1 MYHAFFGLQKA
12 PFHLTPDPEFL
23 YLTPQHREALAG
35 LTYAI
40 LSRKGFVVLTGN
52 AGTGKTTLLARILA
66 HLPVSRVQSSVI
78 VNPTLTPSEFLE
90 AALMDFG
97 FKDIP
102 ASKAQ
107 RVSILQNF
115 LWRGQRQGKVSA
127 LIIDE
132 AHKLTGEVLEEIR
145 LLGNFES
152 ANEKLLQ
159 VVLVG
164 QKELDDLLNRESLRQ
179 FKQRV
184 SLRLAIDPLSPSEV
198 ERYIRHRW
206 TTAGGNRCPFTA
218 NALAAIAD
226 ASEGIP
232 RVINVLCDG
241 SLIQAFADESPSVEF
256 RHVLAVCRELQLD
269 EPMPRSRALEPPVI
283 PAPLVLATAA
293 PAPFAEAP
301 LLEPIA
307 LEAPAAAPLAVEP
320 SPLKSLQRYDTEPP
334 KLSLLARLTGKRPR
348 IPSKD

>member
-107 RVSILQNF
+107 RVSILQSF

-127 LIIDE
+127 LIVDE

-184 SLRLAIDPLSPSEV
+184 SLRLAIDPLSESEV
-198 ERYIRHRW
+198 KRYIRHRW
-206 TTAGGNRCPFTA
+206 TTAGGNRWPFTA
-218 NALAAIAD
+218 SALSAIAD
-226 ASEGIP
+226 SSEGIP

-269 EPMPRSRALEPPVI
+269 EPMPRSRAPEPPVI
-283 PAPLVLATAA
+283 

-307 LEAPAAAPLAVEP
+307 LEAPAAAALAVEP

-348 IPSKD
+348 IPSED